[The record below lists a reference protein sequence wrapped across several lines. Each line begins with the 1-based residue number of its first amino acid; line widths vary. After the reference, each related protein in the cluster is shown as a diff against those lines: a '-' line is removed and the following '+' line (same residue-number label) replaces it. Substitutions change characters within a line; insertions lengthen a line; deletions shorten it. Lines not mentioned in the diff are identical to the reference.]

1 MGRRHFSEEPDD
13 DDDDGPGT
21 LTEILE
27 EPHYPL
33 GHVLLN
39 SRPSVS
45 LLGIHDP
52 PAQRLGKG
60 SFGTAYEV
68 DLLSGRRSVLK
79 FTRDPTEAQ
88 ASAFLSGKSSKYVVD
103 IYQTWSL
110 NWTHEK
116 SLRGWYAVHRAYL
129 HPLSKKDAKLMH
141 VLWVLYEDMELDLK
155 FPRATHRSMTDKWK
169 SYIREELE
177 AQEMHTQQNLGR
189 TMILLGEVSQCVHAL
204 HGLGIDWEDIH
215 ANNMM
220 RRDDGTMAIADVGY
234 GLMHDDT
241 VVTVADLTEEVAR
254 KYLQQVAA

>member
-1 MGRRHFSEEPDD
+1 MVRRHFSEEP

-39 SRPSVS
+39 SRASVG
-45 LLGIHDP
+45 LLGIHNP
-52 PAQRLGKG
+52 PEQRLGKG

-68 DLLSGRRSVLK
+68 NLLAGKRSVLK

-88 ASAFLSGKSSKYVVD
+88 ASAFLCGRSSKYVVD
-103 IYQTWSL
+103 IYKTWSL

-116 SLRGWYAVHRAYL
+116 GLRGWYAIHRAYL
-129 HPLSKKDAKLMH
+129 NPLSKKDKNLMH
-141 VLWVLYEDMELDLK
+141 ILWVLYEDMALDLK
-155 FPRATHRSMTDKWK
+155 FPRSNHRAMTDKWK
-169 SYIREELE
+169 SYVREELE

-189 TMILLGEVSQCVHAL
+189 TMVLLGEVSQCVHAL

-215 ANNMM
+215 GDNMM
-220 RRDDGTMAIADVGY
+220 RRDDGTMAIGDVGY

-241 VVTVADLTEEVAR
+241 TVTVENLTEEIAR
-254 KYLQQVAA
+254 LYLQVVAA